1 MITWSIRGGGG
12 TIASGIPSEDVGLA
26 LLRDMVLDPEESEDE
41 GTHRLEV
48 RRELGEDT
56 DSDDLF
62 WVAVDRWGHQQ
73 LCLSSEER
81 CDHCGQVRDYFHGF
95 LGNP

>member
-12 TIASGIPSEDVGLA
+12 PIHSGIPSENVGLS
-26 LLRDMVLDPEESEDE
+26 LLRDMVLDTEEDE
-41 GTHRLEV
+41 DNGSLQV
-48 RRELGEDT
+48 RREMGEGTASDT
-56 DSDDLF
+56 LF
-62 WVAVDRWGHQQ
+62 WVAVDRWGRQQ

-95 LGNP
+95 LGNA